1 MTTVVDSLLD
11 LGLDFEPDIGDG
23 GQEDLLLVLQNI
35 TNAIQILQNEVERI
49 RIATGTAPPP

>member
-1 MTTVVDSLLD
+1 MAEVVDSLLD
-11 LGLDFEPDIGDG
+11 IGLDYTPDLGDG
-23 GQEDLLLVLQNI
+23 EQEDLLKVLDNI